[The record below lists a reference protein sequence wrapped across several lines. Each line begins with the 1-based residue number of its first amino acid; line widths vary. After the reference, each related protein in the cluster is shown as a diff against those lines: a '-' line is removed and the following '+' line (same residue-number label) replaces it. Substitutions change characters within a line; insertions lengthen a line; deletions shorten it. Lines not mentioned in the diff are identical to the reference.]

1 MNINAKYF
9 GDISYEK
16 EEVIHIINGLFGFEC
31 YTEYLPL
38 SFNGEND
45 TMISLQSIED
55 EALSFVLM
63 NPFEIFPDYEP
74 VLSKEDLEELSADSE
89 NDISYYVLSVI
100 RDTIAESTVNLKAP
114 LAVNALNRQ
123 AKQVILDSPE
133 YTFRHTL
140 ENLAKRG
147 ES

>member
-9 GDISYEK
+9 GDVSYEK
-16 EEVIHIINGLFGFEC
+16 EEVIHIINGLFGFED
-31 YTEYLPL
+31 YTEYLPI

-45 TMISLQSIED
+45 AMISLQSIE
-55 EALSFVLM
+55 EETLSFVLM

-74 VLSKEDLEELSADSE
+74 MLSEADLKELKAESE
-89 NDISYYVLSVI
+89 ADISYYVVSVI
-100 RDTIAESTVNLKAP
+100 RDTISDSTVNLKAP

-123 AKQVILDSPE
+123 AKQIILDNPE

-140 ENLAKRG
+140 ENLTKKG